1 MPTIR
6 EVALRAGVSV
16 GTVSNVLSG
25 VVPVSKRLRDRVL
38 KAVQELDFQP
48 NHLARSL
55 KIKQTRMIG
64 MVIRD
69 ITDPISPQMLRGA
82 EDAAWKQGYLLV
94 ALNSDNQWE
103 RERQIVTALRTHRV
117 DGILLAMSATPGDE
131 HIRAARDAG
140 IPVVCLDR
148 EIPGLDLDCVLAGQF
163 EGARECVR
171 HLASLGHRR
180 IAWVSTI
187 EGERFHGYLQGL
199 GDVGLEFDQTLA
211 AAIPQLLA
219 RDPRPT
225 AILTSDARL
234 AAALLE
240 ALDQRG
246 LDCPQDVAV
255 ATFDDSWF
263 SEALRPPL
271 TAVAQPAYQM
281 GLKAMELLILR
292 IQDPAR
298 PPTRL
303 TVETTLHIRESTA
316 AASDRAASA
325 E

>member
-1 MPTIR
+1 
-6 EVALRAGVSV
+6 
-16 GTVSNVLSG
+16 VLSG
-25 VVPVSKRLRDRVL
+25 VVPVSKQLRDRVL

-55 KIKQTRMIG
+55 KIRQTKMIG

-69 ITDPISPQMLRGA
+69 ITDPVSPQMVRGA

-94 ALNSDNQWE
+94 TLNSDNQWE

-117 DGILLAMSATPGDE
+117 DGILLAMSAAPGDE
-131 HIRAARDAG
+131 HIRAVRDAG
-140 IPVVCLDR
+140 IPVVCLER
-148 EIPGLDLDCVLAGQF
+148 EIPGLDLDCVLAGHF
-163 EGARECVR
+163 EGARHCVR

-180 IAWVSTI
+180 IAWVSTM
-187 EGERFHGYLQGL
+187 EGERFDGYRQGL
-199 GDVGLEFDQTLA
+199 RDGGLEFDRTLA

-225 AILTSDARL
+225 AILAADVQLALALVDALHHRN
-234 AAALLE
+234 
-240 ALDQRG
+240 
-246 LDCPQDVAV
+246 LDCPQDIAV
-255 ATFDDSWF
+255 ATFDDSRF
-263 SEALRPPL
+263 SEAIRPRL
-271 TAVAQPAYQM
+271 TAVAQPSYEM
-281 GLKAMELLILR
+281 GLKAMELLIQR

-298 PPTRL
+298 PRTRL
-303 TVETTLHIRESTA
+303 TVETSLHIRESTA